1 MSSFLVSRSD
11 RKVATKAAILI
22 LFFAPP
28 PRRVRCEKF
37 FLNSEQKVQECDA
50 TKV

>member
-1 MSSFLVSRSD
+1 MSNFLVSRSD
-11 RKVATKAAILI
+11 RKVATNAAILI
-22 LFFAPP
+22 LFFAP

-50 TKV
+50 TEI